1 LIELADISVD
11 DVRKSF
17 PSRGIIVSRRV
28 GGPVHVILG
37 PGAILTLTVDEFNK
51 IISCAEVPE

>member
-1 LIELADISVD
+1 MADISVD